1 MFEAYPPCRQTVTH
15 VLNQKHFLCLEPGP
29 RMMGPGLNI
38 PYTKPSFP
46 TANAMTSGFT
56 HR

>member
-29 RMMGPGLNI
+29 GAFEVTNEIFGVAIENSKVTI
-38 PYTKPSFP
+38 EIGEVTC
-46 TANAMTSGFT
+46 A
-56 HR
+56 